1 MKIQNKIGPILS
13 GTEMSLP
20 VNLISEL
27 AHLANY
33 GTDISNPSI
42 LINSLLAYNI
52 YKFDRYADA
61 QADTTTLK
69 TEFYDNLL
77 DNKKIIEFLIFSSS
91 ISILTL
97 LVHYDMKSIIPM
109 YMSTFMYKSIKKIN
123 VPIKPF
129 YVAGM
134 WSISTCVVPE
144 YPIYD
149 INVMLP
155 IFLNIFALTNL
166 ADIKDASDDKIN
178 NVTTIPNTFGKH
190 FTLNLCVACSILSC
204 ALYSQLDYFSFS
216 AWDNIFL
223 ASNLIPYLNFT
234 L

>member
-1 MKIQNKIGPILS
+1 MKLQNKISPILS

-20 VNLISEL
+20 INLISEL

-33 GTDISNPSI
+33 GTDISNPAI

-61 QADTTTLK
+61 QVDISDTK
-69 TEFYDNLL
+69 SQFYNNLL

-97 LVHYDMKSIIPM
+97 LLHYDMKEIIPM

-123 VPIKPF
+123 VPLKPF
-129 YVAGM
+129 YVSSM
-134 WSISTCVVPE
+134 WAISTCVIPE
-144 YPIYD
+144 YPTYD
-149 INVMLP
+149 LHLLLP
-155 IFLNIFALTNL
+155 IFLNIFSLTNL
-166 ADIKDASDDKIN
+166 ADIKDAEDDKIN
-178 NVTTIPNTFGKH
+178 NVTTLPTVIGKNY
-190 FTLNLCVACSILSC
+190 TMNICIICSLLSC
-204 ALYSQLDYFSFS
+204 LMYTQLEYFSFS
-216 AWDNIFL
+216 SFDNILL
-223 ASNLIPYLNFT
+223 ASNLFPYLNFT